1 MAATPPYEKDPVP
14 SPDAEVENAGTS
26 GFVDEIT
33 ERKLMRKLDL
43 RIIPMVMWIYLMNF
57 MDRGRLWHFLL

>member
-1 MAATPPYEKDPVP
+1 MAATPPYEKDADP

-26 GFVDEIT
+26 DLVDEIT

-57 MDRGRLWHFLL
+57 MDRGRLWKSPL